1 MKVVEYKIYGSF
13 IEITFMN
20 ELDLKITVSIR
31 DNGNNDIVTLE
42 EVDDGITFEE
52 VREIM
57 AIVESGKIEIEIGE

>member
-57 AIVESGKIEIEIGE
+57 AIVESGKIEIEIL